1 MKKGTATGKFSK
13 ARNKDGLSNV
23 YVMVLWMQLGHFS
36 EMQREAMGM
45 YTGVIPYLWGVV
57 HHVKRRWGFQRLQV
71 VGNPDVPTGC
81 ELGTLL

>member
-1 MKKGTATGKFSK
+1 
-13 ARNKDGLSNV
+13 
-23 YVMVLWMQLGHFS
+23 MVLWMQLGHFS